1 MNLLCAAVLAAA
13 LPAAAVPP
21 GEYSE
26 TTTQEEINDFYQK
39 NPDVAKIKK
48 KYEDDVKRRAAQ
60 GQDAPLERALDE
72 PEDENVAEYN
82 AKRLASLNPAAYMQD
97 LVEEYLV
104 EKGQV
109 VEENIWRVSLEK
121 APGFPAIQQLYRD
134 YLKRAYFNGRGKDGD
149 ANSHLSI
156 IRRLLDT
163 QGGWATFPKAITG
176 PVPPGAAATYGGW
189 LVTMGPGVL
198 DICVFSHELYHWTD
212 DFQGG
217 VDGEHSGPPPH
228 PETHA
233 YDQMCK
239 EIS

>member
-1 MNLLCAAVLAAA
+1 MCLALLSSAWTAS
-13 LPAAAVPP
+13 AVPP

-26 TTTQEEINDFYQK
+26 VTGKDEINDFYQK
-39 NPDVAKIKK
+39 NPEIVKIKK
-48 KYEDDVKRRAAQ
+48 KYDDDVKRRAAQ

-72 PEDENVAEYN
+72 PVDDEMQEYN
-82 AKRLASLNPAAYMQD
+82 ATRLASLNPSAYMQD

-134 YLKRAYFNGRGKDGD
+134 YLKRAYFKGRGKDGD
-149 ANSHLSI
+149 ANSHLAI
-156 IRRLLDT
+156 IRRLLE
-163 QGGWATFPKAITG
+163 QRNGWSSFPNAITG
-176 PVPPGAAATYGGW
+176 PVPPGAAATYGGG

-198 DICVFSHELYHWTD
+198 DICVFSHELFHWTD
-212 DFQGG
+212 DYQGG
-217 VDGEHSGPPPH
+217 VDGEHSGPPP
-228 PETHA
+228 EAEKHA